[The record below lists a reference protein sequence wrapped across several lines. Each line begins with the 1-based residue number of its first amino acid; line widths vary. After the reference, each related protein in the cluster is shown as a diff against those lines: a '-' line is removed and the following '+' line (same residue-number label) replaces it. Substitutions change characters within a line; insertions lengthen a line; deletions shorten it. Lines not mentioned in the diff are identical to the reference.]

1 MKKIFHHFKGMSFA
15 KNCLRP
21 ECAFNWK
28 THAYLLQISIMHNK
42 KQVPLLD
49 MLLSCIS
56 ARSESE
62 ILSIKEEYTVCFSN
76 FLLIALRNSQLIVVY
91 GQRP

>member
-1 MKKIFHHFKGMSFA
+1 MKNIFHHFKWMPVA

-21 ECAFNWK
+21 ECVFNWK

-49 MLLSCIS
+49 ILLNCIS

-62 ILSIKEEYTVCFSN
+62 ILSIKEEYTACFSN
-76 FLLIALRNSQLIVVY
+76 FLIIALRNS
-91 GQRP
+91 

>member
-1 MKKIFHHFKGMSFA
+1 MKKIFHHFKGMSVA

-76 FLLIALRNSQLIVVY
+76 FLLIALRNS
-91 GQRP
+91 